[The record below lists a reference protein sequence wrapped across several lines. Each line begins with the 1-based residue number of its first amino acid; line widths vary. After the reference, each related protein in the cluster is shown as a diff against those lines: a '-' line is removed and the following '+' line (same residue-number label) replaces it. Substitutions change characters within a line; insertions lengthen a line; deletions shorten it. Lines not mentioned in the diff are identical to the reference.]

1 MRLGVLVGFSVAVLL
16 LGGCGVTSAHPASP
30 AQANASTN
38 ATRSKAPQST
48 GKTSPTNLASGP
60 PAQLQAP
67 AATLP
72 GLMLTDADFV
82 SARDGWIS
90 GGVGGQGNAPPLS
103 AGIIARTTDGGRGW
117 QVARLPGLVPTQLLF
132 LNGKAGFAIAGH
144 AGAPAA
150 GAISGPFGLPQ
161 VNLILRS
168 GDGGRTWTTAFD
180 AGANV
185 TDLVAAQGS
194 IWATT
199 AGTCSSGTCS
209 GKIYAAA
216 QAPGSSWS
224 TLWAAPGAVLSVAV
238 QGQRAWAV
246 VATGNGKSSAAQVYT
261 SSDGGAHFAELA
273 ALPTTSE
280 LSYFSDPAQLQAQI
294 TFTNAQDGWITLW
307 SMRSCAMHGCDV
319 TDVYRTT
326 DGGRTWSKDTR
337 TTIEC
342 QFEPVLA
349 ASGEDVAVAQGV
361 NLAACQGPESTI
373 FLSRDGG
380 ATFKVAQ
387 RWQTLG
393 VSAMGFIPGGGL
405 WTLGTGNNALAIQ
418 SANGVWRQSFPA
430 LAPIG
435 PIDFVNASD
444 GFGAGDALDPG
455 AILRTID
462 GGRTWKEISSI
473 PNLGVNALDFPTAKV
488 GYVYAASVDS
498 EGQVAEILRTTD
510 GGVTWS
516 QTHAPASSSGGAPT
530 TLKFFSATSGLFI
543 NLYDCTDSCTPEVV
557 TTKDAGKTWRASL
570 FSPTMYYPQSATALA
585 PNRYVVGASV
595 NGSALTWFGQTA
607 DGGKTWTTL
616 SNLRLRSG
624 SLLMDFPTPEVGY
637 IMAFVYHAPNQAGTY
652 ELLTTSNGG
661 KTWTQH
667 AFTSPVGWGT
677 SLAFDFLNA
686 RRGWLLNGS
695 VLWSTDNGGRM
706 WTAVHTP
713 VPTEP

>member
-1 MRLGVLVGFSVAVLL
+1 V
-16 LGGCGVTSAHPASP
+16 
-30 AQANASTN
+30 
-38 ATRSKAPQST
+38 
-48 GKTSPTNLASGP
+48 NLANGS

-82 SARDGWIS
+82 STQDGWIS
-90 GGVGGQGNAPPLS
+90 GGVGGLVNGPSLS
-103 AGIIARTTDGGRGW
+103 AGIIARTTDSGRGW
-117 QVARLPGLVPTQLLF
+117 RVAHLPGLVPTQLLF
-132 LNGKAGFAIAGH
+132 LSSKVGFAIAGH
-144 AGAPAA
+144 PGQTAGRALP
-150 GAISGPFGLPQ
+150 GPFGLPQ
-161 VNLILRS
+161 ANLILRS
-168 GDGGRTWTTAFD
+168 GDGGRTWATVFD
-180 AGANV
+180 AGGNV
-185 TDLVAAQGS
+185 TDLAAGQGS

-209 GKIYAAA
+209 GKIYAAS

-224 TLWAAPGAVLSVAV
+224 TLWTAPGAVLSVALK
-238 QGQRAWAV
+238 GQRAWAV
-246 VATGNGKSSAAQVYT
+246 VATGNGKGSAAEVYA

-273 ALPTTSE
+273 TLPTTYE
-280 LSYFSDPAQLQAQI
+280 LSYFSDPSQLQAQI
-294 TFTNAQDGWITLW
+294 TFTDSQDGWVTLW
-307 SMRSCAMHGCDV
+307 SMQSCAMHGCDV
-319 TDVYRTT
+319 SDVYRTT
-326 DGGRTWSKDTR
+326 DGGHTWTKETKTS
-337 TTIEC
+337 IGCE
-342 QFEPVLA
+342 FEPVLA
-349 ASGEDVAVAQGV
+349 ASGQDVAVAQGV

-380 ATFKVAQ
+380 GTFKVAQ

-393 VSAMGFIPGGGL
+393 VTSMGFIPGGGL
-405 WTLGTGNNALAIQ
+405 WTLGSGNNALAVQGADGRWQQI
-418 SANGVWRQSFPA
+418 FPA
-430 LAPIG
+430 LAPVG
-435 PIDFVNASD
+435 PIDFVNASE

-455 AILRTID
+455 AVLRTTD
-462 GGRTWKEISSI
+462 GGRLWKEISTI
-473 PNLGVNALDFPTAKV
+473 PNLGVDALAFPTAKV

-557 TTKDAGKTWRASL
+557 TTKDAGKTWQVSKFGASAY
-570 FSPTMYYPQSATALA
+570 SPQSATALA
-585 PNRYVVGASV
+585 PNRYVVGWSAD
-595 NGSALTWFGQTA
+595 GRALTWLGQTTN
-607 DGGKTWTTL
+607 GGVTWTTL

-624 SLLMDFPTPEVGY
+624 SLLMDFPTPDVGY
-637 IMAFVYHAPNQAGTY
+637 VMAFVYHAPNQAGTY

-667 AFTSPVGWGT
+667 VFTSPVGWGS
-677 SLAFDFLNA
+677 SLALDFLDA

-695 VLWSTDNGGRM
+695 VLWSTHNAGRT
-706 WTAVHTP
+706 WIAVHTP